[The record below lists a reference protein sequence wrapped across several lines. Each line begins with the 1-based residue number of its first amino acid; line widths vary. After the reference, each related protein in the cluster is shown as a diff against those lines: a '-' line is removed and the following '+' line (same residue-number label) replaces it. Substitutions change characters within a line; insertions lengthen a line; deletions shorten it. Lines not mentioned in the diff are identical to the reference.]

1 MRLSRPF
8 LFGLIFL
15 AASFVVH
22 IENLLKTSQGMNAVK
37 RVRIHASLVNKPL
50 LNYDCGGTNFGD
62 VNVDME
68 ERSVPNIRLI
78 EPSPAFMPFPPES
91 FGAADCCHVV
101 EHVHDPRALIMDL
114 ELVADCVFI
123 VLPSPLFPWTWL
135 RPDHRWVFTRGRAVQ
150 LKKSEYH
157 KIAWGFTVK
166 KESTIFSYTI

>member
-91 FGAADCCHVV
+91 FGAVNCCHVV
-101 EHVHDPRALIMDL
+101 
-114 ELVADCVFI
+114 
-123 VLPSPLFPWTWL
+123 
-135 RPDHRWVFTRGRAVQ
+135 
-150 LKKSEYH
+150 
-157 KIAWGFTVK
+157 
-166 KESTIFSYTI
+166 